1 MNLLTFN
8 VLTYCL
14 SKITYFYATCDI
26 SNLCFHCRP
35 NTVTEIDKDESCLSS
50 GEPATEREEPLG
62 HTDETSE
69 TDKEN
74 NNGTSTDE
82 TQAERYNCRE
92 TNKTH
97 KLSYV

>member
-1 MNLLTFN
+1 M
-8 VLTYCL
+8 
-14 SKITYFYATCDI
+14 
-26 SNLCFHCRP
+26 SNLCFHCHP

-62 HTDETSE
+62 HTNEKSE
-69 TDKEN
+69 TDNKEN